1 MKSIKRTLAFL
12 SILFF
17 MQNAIAQKGK
27 IVDAQLSLQAG
38 KIMEAKKSID
48 EALSDAEIQ
57 KRVDAW
63 TTKGDVYKQIYEGK
77 LFYAQNP
84 NCLFDAKDAYLK
96 AYELELNPKK
106 QKKNFPSMEMLYS
119 YLFNEGFERFN
130 SKKYDDAF
138 KHFKASQD
146 IDAFLN
152 EKQYKSVLDTN
163 NIFATGIAAANA
175 NDLDAALPYLKK
187 LVDMNYNNAA
197 VYETLAQIYDNKKQ
211 EADLKAIVVKGLAK
225 YPDNKNLQIYELNAT
240 LDGGDLSES
249 ISKFE
254 SAVAKDPKNASIIF
268 NLAVLYDK
276 NKQTDKAKETYDKA
290 IAIKPDYG
298 DAYFNIG
305 VMYFNEGVEINK
317 SMNAIDDKDD
327 PLGKKYNELKV
338 KRDAVFQKALPYLE
352 KAYEIDPNNID
363 YKSNLKKV
371 YASMNMLEK
380 AKALG
385 N

>member
-1 MKSIKRTLAFL
+1 
-12 SILFF
+12 

-163 NIFATGIAAANA
+163 NIFAAGIAAANA